1 MRRRVKSAGL
11 PTWQTYRPIKGENQ
25 ILMTLGNKDQDML
38 ISPHNL

>member
-1 MRRRVKSAGL
+1 MRRCVKSAGL
-11 PTWQTYRPIKGENQ
+11 PTWQTYRPIKGGNQ